1 MGRFNVTSVA
11 PMTASATFGAPESAS
26 GNVVVVGSTVG
37 GTVTGGG
44 EYAPGD
50 TVVLTAQAES
60 GYTKIKS
67 NIRRI
72 EVTLK
77 AGVKDVGKLGAENQI
92 AVAV

>member
-1 MGRFNVTSVA
+1 M
-11 PMTASATFGAPESAS
+11 PTA
-26 GNVVVVGSTVG
+26 GSQRAFDG
-37 GTVTGGG
+37 G
-44 EYAPGD
+44 
-50 TVVLTAQAES
+50 AQAES